1 MVKTLMLSFA
11 IFFSL
16 TSFASEK
23 TCLAKLTYDFAV
35 DSRSFKV
42 NTDNIVVVGDERDYL
57 AQAISIVRGTLDLH
71 GCDGRSDINFG
82 HGPMGKTKSS
92 CSQLIRGRDYSVSC
106 YVESN
111 LGFFFVTRDLQTN
124 AYVVFSRWD

>member
-1 MVKTLMLSFA
+1 MLIFAAFLSF
-11 IFFSL
+11 S
-16 TSFASEK
+16 SFAGEK
-23 TCLAKLTYDFAV
+23 TCLSKLTYDFAV

-42 NTDNIVVVGDERDYL
+42 DTDNIVVIGDDRDYL

-71 GCDGRSDINFG
+71 GCDGRADINFG

-92 CSQLIRGRDYSVSC
+92 CRQLIRGRDYSVSC
-106 YVESN
+106 YVESS